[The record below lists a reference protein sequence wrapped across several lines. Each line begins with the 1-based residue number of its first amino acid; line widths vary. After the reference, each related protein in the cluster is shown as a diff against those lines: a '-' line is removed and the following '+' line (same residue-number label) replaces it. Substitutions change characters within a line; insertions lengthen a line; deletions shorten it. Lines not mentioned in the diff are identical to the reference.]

1 MNSTW
6 MFRGLFVGQKDNT
19 LSPVK
24 ENNMKKTLFTAILIS
39 LFLGVTV
46 ISGFSASEHEAHHPS
61 GTNAPATSPAQGMM
75 KQQGM
80 DMGQM
85 PCMADKSSGSMM
97 SMMGQGMGGM
107 KGTGMAGMMDTG
119 MAGMMGTG
127 NMGMMEK
134 RMEHMFFLDR
144 AEELGLSADQV
155 SKLKA
160 IHTECR
166 RDNIRNAAEAK
177 IARLELADL
186 LSGDNWTLK
195 DAETMVRKVQKLEG
209 DMQVRHLQAIS
220 DARKVLTTDQLKQ
233 ARSDG
238 ASVNLESLF
247 R

>member
-1 MNSTW
+1 
-6 MFRGLFVGQKDNT
+6 
-19 LSPVK
+19 
-24 ENNMKKTLFTAILIS
+24 MKKTLFTAILIS